1 MVKSNR
7 GDISVLFCRVS
18 RERLYNLKNENKEQI
33 GLAEFKNQKIRLI
46 AIFLLSAMLI
56 LV

>member
-1 MVKSNR
+1 MK
-7 GDISVLFCRVS
+7 
-18 RERLYNLKNENKEQI
+18 NKEQI

-46 AIFLLSAMLI
+46 AIFAIFLFVSAMLI

>member
-1 MVKSNR
+1 MK
-7 GDISVLFCRVS
+7 
-18 RERLYNLKNENKEQI
+18 NKEQI

-46 AIFLLSAMLI
+46 AIFAIFLLSAMLI